1 MRFKVSRFWL
11 DVVSRAAPEAACG
24 AEPKAS
30 TERVRMPGVAGPL
43 TPQEALSLWQG
54 GGQGLGPPYLP
65 PQPVR
70 QVRTRDA
77 TEGVAQAE
85 RGVFVVV
92 LHSHAVGLC
101 VRDRFDAAYD

>member
-1 MRFKVSRFWL
+1 M
-11 DVVSRAAPEAACG
+11 VSRAAPEAACG

-30 TERVRMPGVAGPL
+30 TERVRMPGVAEPL

-54 GGQGLGPPYLP
+54 GGQGLCPPYLA

-77 TEGVAQAE
+77 TEGVAQAT

-92 LHSHAVGLC
+92 LHSPSVGCVSGAVSMRLMTEHESEA
-101 VRDRFDAAYD
+101 R